1 MKNDKD
7 MLREGRGTCDQVVSK
22 DGDVV
27 LTKWVDNRSVIMA
40 SNFVGVGNVDTV
52 KRWDK
57 KDKKYTDVARP
68 EVIKLY
74 NHSMGGVDLLDQMIS
89 IYRIYIRSKKWTLRM
104 IFHAVDFTAVNSWFE
119 YRRECERLKIKKK
132 TPDVSFRL

>member
-1 MKNDKD
+1 

-40 SNFVGVGNVDTV
+40 SNFVGVGNIDTV
-52 KRWDK
+52 K
-57 KDKKYTDVARP
+57 ARP

-74 NHSMGGVDLLDQMIS
+74 NYSMGGVDLLDQMIS
-89 IYRIYIRSKKWTLRM
+89 LYRIYI
-104 IFHAVDFTAVNSWFE
+104 
-119 YRRECERLKIKKK
+119 
-132 TPDVSFRL
+132 

>member
-1 MKNDKD
+1 
-7 MLREGRGTCDQVVSK
+7 
-22 DGDVV
+22 
-27 LTKWVDNRSVIMA
+27 MA

-57 KDKKYTDVARP
+57 KNKKYTDVARP